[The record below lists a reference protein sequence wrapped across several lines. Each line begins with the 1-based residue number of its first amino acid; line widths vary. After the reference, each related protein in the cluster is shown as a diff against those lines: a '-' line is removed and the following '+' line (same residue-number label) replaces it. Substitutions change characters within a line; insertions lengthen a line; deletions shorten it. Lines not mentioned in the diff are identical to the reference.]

1 MSKFLSLVGSTLL
14 LVGLWF
20 NVEVAVVLSWTII
33 TLGCILW
40 VIIAIS
46 IQNEVDGVKAGVLKS
61 VSKVYSGW
69 ISSTIQFTSTV
80 AWGVVLAYTSRY
92 NLLILYC
99 LMQVLF
105 LGCYFSSRK
114 G

>member
-1 MSKFLSLVGSTLL
+1 MRKFLSLVSFTLL

-33 TLGCILW
+33 TVGCILW
-40 VIIAIS
+40 VIIALCM
-46 IQNEVDGVKAGVLKS
+46 QYEVDGVKAGVLQS

-69 ISSTIQFTSTV
+69 ISSTTQFTSTI
-80 AWGVVLAYTSRY
+80 AWGIVLAYTSRY

-105 LGCYFSSRK
+105 LGCYFSSREK
-114 G
+114 

>member
-1 MSKFLSLVGSTLL
+1 MSKFLSLLGSTLL

-40 VIIAIS
+40 VIIATC

-61 VSKVYSGW
+61 VSKVYSSWVSGTVQLA
-69 ISSTIQFTSTV
+69 STI
-80 AWGVVLAYTSRY
+80 AWAAVLAYVSRY
-92 NLLILYC
+92 NLLMLYG

-105 LGCYFSSRK
+105 LGCYFSSKK